1 MSNCGLRSSSSLP
14 KAISVV
20 GLPMV
25 LLSLL
30 LAPPLEAQPVLEV
43 SQDLDFDRPESW
55 AMKYFASATLLT
67 GLGTVSEPE
76 PGAVDLALE
85 VGWLPS
91 LSAEERRVGFDGAKV
106 EDLNRA
112 SLFPRPRVLVGLPAG
127 LSLEGSWVPPVDIDG
142 VEPNLLGLALGRPL
156 LERGRWR
163 LGARL
168 HGQYGTLE
176 GDITCPAAEA
186 AAGPDPEL
194 NPFLCEAPSRDELTL
209 RSVHL
214 ELVAAR
220 RAGASGLEPYAALGA
235 GRMELDFRIRAEHS
249 GFVDRTRQQTEGSTW
264 YAAAGV
270 AYRGWRRG
278 TIGLEAFYSPLDVI
292 RPPATSAVTD
302 ELFNLRAFFRYT
314 VRH

>member
-1 MSNCGLRSSSSLP
+1 MHGSCL
-14 KAISVV
+14 ATA
-20 GLPMV
+20 
-25 LLSLL
+25 LLSLV
-30 LAPPLEAQPVLEV
+30 LAAPLQAQPVLEV

-55 AMKYFASATLLT
+55 AMKYFASASLLT
-67 GLGTVSEPE
+67 GLGAVPE
-76 PGAVDLALE
+76 PASGDVDLALE

-91 LSAEERRVGFDGAKV
+91 LSAEKRRVGFNGAKV
-106 EDLNRA
+106 EDLNRT
-112 SLFPRPRVLVGLPAG
+112 SLFPRPRLLVGLPAR

-142 VEPNLLGLALGRPL
+142 VQPNLLGLALGRPL

-194 NPFLCEAPSRDELTL
+194 NPFLCEAPSRDELTV

-214 ELVAAR
+214 ELVAGR
-220 RAGASGLEPYAALGA
+220 RAGASGVEPYAALGA

-264 YAAAGV
+264 YATAGV
-270 AYRGWRRG
+270 VYRGWRRS
-278 TIGLEAFYSPLDVI
+278 TVGLGAFYSPLDVI
-292 RPPATSAVTD
+292 RPPATVTVDD
-302 ELFNLRAFFRYT
+302 ELFNLRAFFRYQ